1 MLVRDFVPFA
11 AGMLKAGLPFM
22 VVGAPGIAKT
32 ALMKEAAELAG
43 MDILITHPVVRSP
56 IDYGGIPAKVKDG
69 NGKKGAEW
77 DFVPIGHLRQLVNAT
92 KPLACFFDD
101 AGQASQSVQAA
112 LMQVIHERQI
122 GDNHISNHVRFCAA
136 SNRLED
142 KSAVS
147 PMIEAFKSR
156 WTTIVELEVEVDRW
170 IEWASD
176 CDDIGLFDS
185 KEPMPPVL
193 VAFIAWKR
201 SLLHDPKPQPGFVQY
216 PSPRTVHHVGQM
228 LAAGVLS
235 LLHGVVTIHF
245 QADQVVSGLS
255 LTFLGTGL
263 ALVLGEGLTGQN
275 PPLVPSFDIPGL
287 ALIPVI
293 GPIFFEDHSLLV
305 YVGYIFAP
313 LCWYYIYK
321 TRPGMHLRAVGEKPA
336 AADTMGISV
345 YGVRY
350 FYVLV
355 GGCLAGLA
363 GATISLSVS
372 PGWYSAQTT
381 SGQGWIAI
389 ALVIFAQWD
398 PLRAALGAARPKART
413 RR

>member
-112 LMQVIHERQI
+112 LMQVIQERQI

-228 LAAGVLS
+228 LAAGVLND
-235 LLHGVVTIHF
+235 HIIFECVKGAVGQGVATEFVAFLKVQSQLPDIAAVLQDPDIINQMQF
-245 QADQVVSGLS
+245 EVYGWDEARKQVVSKGFTS
-255 LTFLGTGL
+255 IAQRPDVAF
-263 ALVLGEGLTGQN
+263 ALVT
-275 PPLVPSFDIPGL
+275 S
-287 ALIPVI
+287 
-293 GPIFFEDHSLLV
+293 
-305 YVGYIFAP
+305 
-313 LCWYYIYK
+313 
-321 TRPGMHLRAVGEKPA
+321 
-336 AADTMGISV
+336 AADAVQSRQMDNFTRLIAKFTKPV
-345 YGVRY
+345 E
-350 FYVLV
+350 VLGMLRV
-355 GGCLAGLA
+355 KQRGDACMETRAF
-363 GATISLSVS
+363 I
-372 PGWYSAQTT
+372 GWASDNSAYM
-381 SGQGWIAI
+381 
-389 ALVIFAQWD
+389 F
-398 PLRAALGAARPKART
+398 
-413 RR
+413 